1 MMFKKYNRFSWVFQ
15 KMRILTINKTGKLQ
29 VVNILRSSLKN
40 YVKQFK
46 KGNRVVW
53 ARKEIAEK
61 LKKKALRARGYK
73 EEKGTTQLLEK
84 QFVRFKFSMWRYDIS
99 TPDRIP
105 KLMEK
110 LFKRFQKVQTLHKH
124 FEAQRIGLT
133 IASDPK
139 TYDTFINSKT
149 KRKNKREMIDFI
161 STTTFKRN
169 DPSTVAMF
177 QELANKIYA
186 YLMKTLES
194 PSLLEED
201 EDRRAKDFFVFFSEQ

>member
-1 MMFKKYNRFSWVFQ
+1 
-15 KMRILTINKTGKLQ
+15 MRILTINKSGKLQ
-29 VVNILRSSLKN
+29 LVTILRTSLKN

-61 LKKKALRARGYK
+61 LKQKALRAKGYK
-73 EEKGTTQLLEK
+73 EEKGTTQLLGK
-84 QFVRFKFSMWRYDIS
+84 MFVRFKFSMWRYDIS
-99 TPDRIP
+99 SPDRIP

-110 LFKRFQKVQTLHKH
+110 LLKRFKKVQNLHKH

-149 KRKNKREMIDFI
+149 KRKNTREQIDFI
-161 STTTFKRN
+161 STTTYKRN

-177 QELANKIYA
+177 QELANKIYS

-194 PSLLEED
+194 PSLLEEE
-201 EDRRAKDFFVFFSEQ
+201 EDRKAKDFFVFFSEQ